1 MPVVVGFF
9 IETTGWEAVIF
20 SPFTLVQFRGR
31 AQLMELPTQA
41 RFNLKHSAHL
51 VLSLN
56 LSPLLEARETAWE
69 N

>member
-1 MPVVVGFF
+1 MVEFF
-9 IETTGWEAVIF
+9 YIDYWVEAVIF
-20 SPFTLVQFRGR
+20 SPFSLEQFRGK

-56 LSPLLEARETAWE
+56 LSPLLGARERAWE